1 MKDLRVEK
9 RKETENYSQKIRR
22 DRFLIDQS
30 KTNQTF
36 KKLEL
41 NGNVRKN
48 QKERVRRNYVN
59 RVSEIT

>member
-36 KKLEL
+36 KKAEMQ
-41 NGNVRKN
+41 R
-48 QKERVRRNYVN
+48 
-59 RVSEIT
+59 